1 MRMLFVDALCVA
13 FCALFAWK
21 SCTLLHEAWV
31 DKQTTSS
38 SWAPPLWIPYSLMA
52 AGMVL
57 LTLQL
62 AVQLAA
68 GINGFSKGPK

>member
-1 MRMLFVDALCVA
+1 
-13 FCALFAWK
+13 
-21 SCTLLHEAWV
+21 
-31 DKQTTSS
+31 
-38 SWAPPLWIPYSLMA
+38 MA

-68 GINGFSKGPK
+68 RINGLRHRKAHA